1 MMIIS
6 DARFLLRFFQ
16 NLAPLIAVFLLALML
31 PSGCEAQQ
39 ADFRDLSSIRKMEIG
54 SSIGMLVDFEATVT
68 FVDGMREFIFVQDQD
83 AAIFVHKPDLPAV
96 ELGQRVRVRGRLAK
110 GDLLPIV
117 SNPTVTVVSDGSL
130 PVAEIVSQIGI
141 EHDCRYITFEFDI
154 LETSLS
160 ASTVRLFGTTGS
172 DKDVCIEMPNS
183 ESITSSVVSMF
194 AGNRVQCDGV
204 LGLQIEGSFYQEP
217 GSQRHNIAGYKIFCE
232 SPDAIRIV
240 SDDDNTDQRNAARV
254 VGLSFLDQDSF
265 SQGRFVTFAQICLID
280 HAKPRGF
287 VISDGPTFKHFNLHS
302 THGLQPGLLV
312 RVGGSKNTSP
322 DGQTHFKVD
331 SLQHLSLSD
340 FPHMDPVSVER
351 ATEEFRPNRRIVV
364 EGSPVR
370 IENREDGRY
379 LILGEGNSTVAVQF
393 QDAALDS
400 LSSVTPEIASRVQI
414 AGVSRPDESCDF
426 KLVVVRPD
434 DVHLVESRTSLSR
447 SVLIG
452 LWVLFA
458 ICTLAALWIKMLRS
472 QVAQKQRFESIFD
485 SAGCPIVVF
494 NGRLKIDDANQVAAD
509 MLGYSKSELR
519 NMTVFDIDKQ
529 MDPRAIKQML
539 LRVMK
544 TREVAVFP
552 TQVVTRDDQHLD
564 VEVHSRILTPS
575 EDPEKAEYIA
585 IFPDITARNQH
596 EKELEQAR
604 DAAIEANKAKSRFL
618 ASMSHELRTPLNGV
632 IGMTQLLERT
642 ELTPTQADYLGAC
655 RTSGE
660 TLLTVIGDVLDFSK
674 MEAGK
679 LELNPEETELIPFV
693 EHIVRATSLQQAT
706 RHVELASFVDPKLSR
721 RVLVDSDRFRQ
732 VLFNLI
738 GNAAKFTPQGSITV
752 TAKCSETTD
761 EHTKVRFIVSDT
773 GIGIH
778 EDRIES
784 LFEAF
789 EQFDS
794 STTRQYGGTGL
805 GLTICKQIVDLM
817 GGRIHAKSVEG
828 QGSQFIVDVCLPFV
842 ESEKSQAEDSQPQV
856 TNFRRLAVVGMS
868 EPIANLL
875 RQMLDE
881 FEVTTSFIGNNE
893 VLPVNEFDMVMLNTA
908 GDLDTVTAFMDSQPV
923 FLADNAPV
931 LVPVVPASCF
941 VEADE
946 WVIEGARKPMCK
958 PFSQTRISD
967 LIYSQSNAVEQA
979 ATESSAMIGSEGR
992 PLRVLI
998 CEDVPVNQMFAKEI
1012 CSKAGIDYVVR
1023 DNGRQGVETLLQ
1035 DTRFDVIFMDCH
1047 MPIMDGF
1054 EAVGMIRQMSEQG
1067 LIPEIPVV
1075 ALTANALAG
1084 DREKCLAAGMDDY
1097 LAKPFEF
1104 NEFLEKVHVHA
1115 KLSAADESHQGMNEH
1130 VEDVKT
1136 DVPAFD
1142 FECLV
1147 DRVGDR
1153 SFAISVAEQF
1163 AASLPQYVMDLQN
1176 CLDEQDPQTTHAVA
1190 HSLKGSA
1197 SMVGATRISNIAAE
1211 IESMAQSDQLQQN
1224 EIQFAE
1230 ILSEFNEFVETLQR
1244 ESLAAV

>member
-1 MMIIS
+1 
-6 DARFLLRFFQ
+6 
-16 NLAPLIAVFLLALML
+16 
-31 PSGCEAQQ
+31 
-39 ADFRDLSSIRKMEIG
+39 
-54 SSIGMLVDFEATVT
+54 
-68 FVDGMREFIFVQDQD
+68 
-83 AAIFVHKPDLPAV
+83 
-96 ELGQRVRVRGRLAK
+96 
-110 GDLLPIV
+110 
-117 SNPTVTVVSDGSL
+117 
-130 PVAEIVSQIGI
+130 
-141 EHDCRYITFEFDI
+141 
-154 LETSLS
+154 
-160 ASTVRLFGTTGS
+160 
-172 DKDVCIEMPNS
+172 
-183 ESITSSVVSMF
+183 
-194 AGNRVQCDGV
+194 
-204 LGLQIEGSFYQEP
+204 
-217 GSQRHNIAGYKIFCE
+217 
-232 SPDAIRIV
+232 
-240 SDDDNTDQRNAARV
+240 
-254 VGLSFLDQDSF
+254 
-265 SQGRFVTFAQICLID
+265 
-280 HAKPRGF
+280 
-287 VISDGPTFKHFNLHS
+287 
-302 THGLQPGLLV
+302 
-312 RVGGSKNTSP
+312 
-322 DGQTHFKVD
+322 
-331 SLQHLSLSD
+331 
-340 FPHMDPVSVER
+340 
-351 ATEEFRPNRRIVV
+351 
-364 EGSPVR
+364 
-370 IENREDGRY
+370 
-379 LILGEGNSTVAVQF
+379 
-393 QDAALDS
+393 
-400 LSSVTPEIASRVQI
+400 
-414 AGVSRPDESCDF
+414 
-426 KLVVVRPD
+426 
-434 DVHLVESRTSLSR
+434 
-447 SVLIG
+447 
-452 LWVLFA
+452 
-458 ICTLAALWIKMLRS
+458 
-472 QVAQKQRFESIFD
+472 
-485 SAGCPIVVF
+485 
-494 NGRLKIDDANQVAAD
+494 
-509 MLGYSKSELR
+509 
-519 NMTVFDIDKQ
+519 
-529 MDPRAIKQML
+529 
-539 LRVMK
+539 
-544 TREVAVFP
+544 
-552 TQVVTRDDQHLD
+552 
-564 VEVHSRILTPS
+564 
-575 EDPEKAEYIA
+575 
-585 IFPDITARNQH
+585 
-596 EKELEQAR
+596 
-604 DAAIEANKAKSRFL
+604 
-618 ASMSHELRTPLNGV
+618 
-632 IGMTQLLERT
+632 
-642 ELTPTQADYLGAC
+642 
-655 RTSGE
+655 
-660 TLLTVIGDVLDFSK
+660 
-674 MEAGK
+674 
-679 LELNPEETELIPFV
+679 
-693 EHIVRATSLQQAT
+693 
-706 RHVELASFVDPKLSR
+706 
-721 RVLVDSDRFRQ
+721 
-732 VLFNLI
+732 
-738 GNAAKFTPQGSITV
+738 
-752 TAKCSETTD
+752 
-761 EHTKVRFIVSDT
+761 
-773 GIGIH
+773 
-778 EDRIES
+778 
-784 LFEAF
+784 
-789 EQFDS
+789 
-794 STTRQYGGTGL
+794 
-805 GLTICKQIVDLM
+805 
-817 GGRIHAKSVEG
+817 
-828 QGSQFIVDVCLPFV
+828 
-842 ESEKSQAEDSQPQV
+842 
-856 TNFRRLAVVGMS
+856 MS

-946 WVIEGARKPMCK
+946 WVIKGARKPMCK

-1230 ILSEFNEFVETLQR
+1230 ILSEFNEFVEALQR